1 MSASTGEVPGR
12 IFMTYRREDTAYPAA
27 WLFDRLASHF
37 GRNQVFKDIDSIEL
51 GDDFVEVITAAVGS
65 CDALLALIGDRWLS
79 STGRD
84 GQRRLDDPD
93 DFVRLEIEAALARNV
108 RVIPILVEGAQMPR
122 ADELPASL
130 ARLARRQALELSP
143 ARFDADIR
151 RLLMVLDR
159 TIAQAKERA
168 RQDAEAAAERR
179 RQVGQLQQRIR
190 DRAAARD
197 WDAVVAAS
205 GQLAGLNPAA
215 ADPDGLASVAREQIA
230 RRRQAEQAAA
240 ERRRQ
245 VGQLQQRI
253 RDRAAARDWDAVV
266 AASGQLAGLNP
277 AAADPD
283 GLASVAR
290 EQIARRRQ
298 AEQAAAERRR
308 QVGQLQQR
316 IRDRAAA
323 RDWDA
328 VVAASGQ
335 LAGLDPA
342 AADPDGL
349 ASVAREQIARRQE
362 AEPPA
367 VGAQQP
373 ADDLQARRGESPQAN
388 AGSQGL
394 TPAGQAVTEP
404 VAAVDPSPS
413 VADHGAVSEAGGGN
427 PPLAAGVPGPYPDK
441 ETTSAPGP
449 RGADPGLAR
458 PNASGDP
465 RPHIAAPQPES
476 PRPTASGT
484 AAAPADPMAPAT
496 IDPAPIGKHWWA
508 AAPAVA
514 KTTSQSAGKPETVGV
529 SGRPPEELSKP
540 TADAEGPASA
550 ANVRTA
556 GSARAVRLR
565 FSVYREQLARHLQ
578 RRTVII
584 SLAVLLVVFVGG
596 GYIAWRWSQDQYFVG
611 ADSRGQVVIFRG
623 VNQRVAG
630 VSLSHPYQQ
639 TGILLSQVPS
649 PYQQTVKATDAA
661 SSLSSAQ
668 AIVANVQNAVS
679 TCRRAYLDRQA
690 WVAEDNLY
698 KAYKAA
704 AALASKQHKKPPPA
718 VANPGAEPPPAGPMC
733 PPSTAFGIAAT
744 DLVPAAAG
752 SS

>member
-37 GRNQVFKDIDSIEL
+37 GRDQVFKDIDSIEL

-122 ADELPASL
+122 ADELPTSL

-143 ARFDADIR
+143 ARFDADTR

-159 TIAQAKERA
+159 TVAQAKERA

-197 WDAVVAAS
+197 WDAVLAAS
-205 GQLAGLNPAA
+205 GQLAGLDPAA

-253 RDRAAARDWDAVV
+253 RDRAAAQDWDAVL

-290 EQIARRRQ
+290 EQIARR
-298 AEQAAAERRR
+298 
-308 QVGQLQQR
+308 
-316 IRDRAAA
+316 
-323 RDWDA
+323 
-328 VVAASGQ
+328 
-335 LAGLDPA
+335 
-342 AADPDGL
+342 
-349 ASVAREQIARRQE
+349 QE

-367 VGAQQP
+367 VRAQQP
-373 ADDLQARRGESPQAN
+373 ADDLPARRGESPQAN

-394 TPAGQAVTEP
+394 TPAGQAVAEP

-413 VADHGAVSEAGGGN
+413 VADHGAVSEAGGDS
-427 PPLAAGVPGPYPDK
+427 PPLVADVPGPYPDK
-441 ETTSAPGP
+441 KTTSALGL
-449 RGADPGLAR
+449 RGADPALAR
-458 PNASGDP
+458 PNAPGYP
-465 RPHIAAPQPES
+465 RSHIAAPQPES
-476 PRPTASGT
+476 SRSAASGT
-484 AAAPADPMAPAT
+484 AAAPPDPLAPAT
-496 IDPAPIGKHWWA
+496 IDPAPIGVPWWA
-508 AAPAVA
+508 AAPA
-514 KTTSQSAGKPETVGV
+514 AGEATGRPAGEPGTIGV
-529 SGRPPEELSKP
+529 SGRPSDEPGRP
-540 TADAEGPASA
+540 TAYAEGPASA
-550 ANVRTA
+550 AEVRTV
-556 GSARAVRLR
+556 GSARAARSR
-565 FSVYREQLARHLQ
+565 FTIYRAWLARHL
-578 RRTVII
+578 RRRIVIVP
-584 SLAVLLVVFVGG
+584 LVALLLLLVVVIGG
-596 GYIAWRWSQDQYFVG
+596 GFIAWQYSQSQYYVG
-611 ADSRGQVVIFRG
+611 ADSRGEVTIYRG
-623 VNQRVAG
+623 VNQRIAG
-630 VSLSHPYQQ
+630 ISLSSPYQATGIRLAEVPAPYQQ
-639 TGILLSQVPS
+639 TLE
-649 PYQQTVKATDAA
+649 ATDTA
-661 SSLSSAQ
+661 SNLSDAQ
-668 AIVANVQNAVS
+668 AIVANVRNAVKA
-679 TCRRAYLDRQA
+679 CKQAYLDRQA
-690 WVAEDNLY
+690 WVARDNLY
-698 KAYKAA
+698 QAYRSAA
-704 AALASKQHKKPPPA
+704 AVASQQHKAPPAA
-718 VANPGAEPPPAGPMC
+718 VANPGPEPPPAGPMC
-733 PPSTAFGIAAT
+733 PPSTVFGIART
-744 DLVPAAAG
+744 DLAPAAAG